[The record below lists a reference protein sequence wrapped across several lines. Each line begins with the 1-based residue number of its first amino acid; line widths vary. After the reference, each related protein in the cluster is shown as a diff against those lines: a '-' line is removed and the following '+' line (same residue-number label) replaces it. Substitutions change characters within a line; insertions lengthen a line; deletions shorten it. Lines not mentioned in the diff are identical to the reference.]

1 MSLNK
6 ITAIVVLTTAAS
18 SATAGS
24 FDGPYAQV
32 GAGFAYL
39 GSNINTS
46 QNNSDGTYTEN
57 LKGGESGV
65 MGNVALGYSY
75 ELPQS
80 FNIATNVFYNFG
92 SQNSGYYNY
101 TQVNYSSYAYQSS
114 LKNIWG
120 ISIEPGFNFSD
131 KSLGFLKLGWA
142 TATTS
147 VTASAS
153 GPSYGGTIIP
163 GTQSGTSN
171 GFLYGLGFKQLL
183 TENIF
188 IGVEAYQVAFSTVT
202 QSSSSADFGKATI
215 SQKPNLTYGGINLGY
230 KF

>member
-1 MSLNK
+1 MNK
-6 ITAIVVLTTAAS
+6 ITATIFLITAAS

-24 FDGPYAQV
+24 FDGPFAQV

-39 GSNINTS
+39 GSNVSVT
-46 QNNSDGTYTEN
+46 QTYDTPFTESY
-57 LKGGESGV
+57 KGGETGA

-80 FNIATNVFYNFG
+80 FNIAANVFYNFG
-92 SQNSGYYNY
+92 SQNAGQYNFGNVGDSY
-101 TQVNYSSYAYQSS
+101 TYQSK

-120 ISIEPGFNFSD
+120 VSVEPGYNFGD

-142 TATTS
+142 SATAS
-147 VTASAS
+147 VTSS
-153 GPSYGGTIIP
+153 GSDAGYSGALPP
-163 GTQSGTSN
+163 GTYSGTSN

-188 IGVEAYQVAFSTVT
+188 VGVEAYQVAFSTVT
-202 QSSSSADFGKATI
+202 QSGSSATFGNVTG

>member
-1 MSLNK
+1 MNK
-6 ITAIVVLTTAAS
+6 IIPIVFLTISTSVA
-18 SATAGS
+18 AGS

-32 GAGFAYL
+32 GAGFAQL
-39 GSNINTS
+39 GSNVNI
-46 QNNSDGTYTEN
+46 TETGSESN
-57 LKGGESGV
+57 KGGETGV

-80 FNIATNVFYNFG
+80 FNIATNIFYNFG
-92 SQNSGYYNY
+92 SQNSGQY
-101 TQVNYSSYAYQSS
+101 TYGSGSSNSSYTYQSN

-120 ISIEPGFNFSD
+120 VSVEPGYNFGD

-142 TATTS
+142 SATTS
-147 VTASAS
+147 VTSS
-153 GPSYGGTIIP
+153 GVGAGVTGFLPP
-163 GTQSGTSN
+163 GTYSGTSN

-202 QSSSSADFGKATI
+202 QSSSSTNYGNVTV

>member
-1 MSLNK
+1 MSLKK
-6 ITAIVVLTTAAS
+6 IIPTLFLIIATS
-18 SATAGS
+18 SVIAGS
-24 FDGPYAQV
+24 FDGPFAQV

-39 GSNINTS
+39 GSNASVTRTPNP
-46 QNNSDGTYTEN
+46 YTESY
-57 LKGGESGV
+57 KGGETGV

-80 FNIATNVFYNFG
+80 FNIAANVFYNFG
-92 SQNSGYYNY
+92 SQNAGQYNY
-101 TQVNYSSYAYQSS
+101 QNSTTYTYQSS

-120 ISIEPGFNFSD
+120 ISVEPGFNFSD

-142 TATTS
+142 SATAS
-147 VTASAS
+147 VTSS
-153 GPSYGGTIIP
+153 GSGAGYNGALPP
-163 GTQSGTSN
+163 GTYSGTSN

-202 QSSSSADFGKATI
+202 QSSSSAYYGNVTG
-215 SQKPNLTYGGINLGY
+215 SQKPSLTYGGINLGY

>member
-39 GSNINTS
+39 GSNVNTTGLY
-46 QNNSDGTYTEN
+46 QGFETY
-57 LKGGESGV
+57 KGGETGAL
-65 MGNVALGYSY
+65 GNIALGYSY

-80 FNIATNVFYNFG
+80 FNIATNIFYSFG
-92 SQNSGYYNY
+92 SQNSGQY
-101 TQVNYSSYAYQSS
+101 SYAPGTSYTYQSK

-120 ISIEPGFNFSD
+120 VSVEPGYNFGD

-142 TATTS
+142 SATTS
-147 VTASAS
+147 VSSS
-153 GPSYGGTIIP
+153 GAQAGLSGYLPP
-163 GTQSGTSN
+163 GTYSGTSN

-188 IGVEAYQVAFSTVT
+188 VGVEAYQVTFSTVT
-202 QSSSSADFGKATI
+202 QSSSSVNWGNGTV